1 MIELPTPFEIPAVVE
16 KVYTQ
21 AWIKNIRIT
30 APSPS
35 EKIRFDAQ
43 LVPFDP
49 KTNTIVNKGGIS
61 IGCNDVIAAMETNAT
76 LAAAFNYIVNT
87 INELSKDT
95 TMVTNNNRRPDIQ
108 PTE

>member
-21 AWIKNIRIT
+21 AWIKNIRIN

-35 EKIRFDAQ
+35 EKIKFDAQ
-43 LVPFDP
+43 LVPYDP
-49 KTNTIVNKGGIS
+49 ATGEITNRGGVT

-76 LAAAFNYIVNT
+76 LASAFNYIINA
-87 INELSKDT
+87 INELSKDP
-95 TMVTNNNRRPDIQ
+95 TMVNGNNRRPNIP

>member
-1 MIELPTPFEIPAVVE
+1 
-16 KVYTQ
+16 
-21 AWIKNIRIT
+21 
-30 APSPS
+30 
-35 EKIRFDAQ
+35 

-76 LAAAFNYIVNT
+76 LASAFNYIINA
-87 INELSKDT
+87 INELSKDP
-95 TMVTNNNRRPDIQ
+95 TMVNGNNRRPNIP